1 MTRSIQDLELLLPV
15 LCAPDAA
22 DPATPTAVNGCALLG
37 AIASTAQRVAYSP
50 RFGLQVP
57 VDDDV
62 AASLDAVAES
72 LARQG
77 LEVARRDPDWAE
89 GSGEEAL
96 MPLQL
101 AGLAALYGADFERE
115 PGCFDP
121 DIARQIEAGLA
132 LSGRAVAA
140 ALFARERM
148 YRTLATFFDE
158 FDAVLTP
165 TTPCCAWEVDQ
176 LGPASIGGEP
186 VSPRAHAVFTP
197 IVNHTYLPA
206 MSVPC
211 GLSSQ
216 GLPIGAQVI
225 APRFHDRL
233 VLTLARHIE
242 QSSQPSFAR
251 PHLPA
256 AGAE

>member
-77 LEVARRDPDWAE
+77 LQVARRDPDWAE

-165 TTPCCAWEVDQ
+165 TTP
-176 LGPASIGGEP
+176 
-186 VSPRAHAVFTP
+186 AVP
-197 IVNHTYLPA
+197 
-206 MSVPC
+206 
-211 GLSSQ
+211 GSS
-216 GLPIGAQVI
+216 
-225 APRFHDRL
+225 
-233 VLTLARHIE
+233 T
-242 QSSQPSFAR
+242 S
-251 PHLPA
+251 
-256 AGAE
+256 